1 MIITAAPTSAAP
13 PTQAPTTAASGLVEV
28 FDDTNTFSALIP
40 SFLEVDSRP
49 IQSNDGFTVPSITA
63 ATSVDG
69 FNTDHVTF
77 GFTLFAV
84 PGTITQSTDD
94 VFNFIAP
101 GDGECASQSTNIG
114 YPTDFGSGM
123 MVQYDGCGD
132 GSAAKVLI
140 VVRIDTV
147 DVTLAIYYQA
157 PGSSSE
163 LVSTA
168 QAVFETMREAA

>member
-1 MIITAAPTSAAP
+1 MRYPNVLSSLLLRAAAPLDC
-13 PTQAPTTAASGLVEV
+13 SG
-28 FDDTNTFSALIP
+28 
-40 SFLEVDSRP
+40 
-49 IQSNDGFTVPSITA
+49 
-63 ATSVDG
+63 
-69 FNTDHVTF
+69 
-77 GFTLFAV
+77 
-84 PGTITQSTDD
+84 
-94 VFNFIAP
+94 
-101 GDGECASQSTNIG
+101 
-114 YPTDFGSGM
+114 
-123 MVQYDGCGD
+123 DGCGD